1 MCLVT
6 YLPTASGYI
15 LSSNRDEEP
24 RRAETT
30 LITEN
35 LNGHT
40 VTYPRDLMGGSWIF
54 SAQDNHNVVLLNGAF
69 QLHERKLPYRMSR
82 GIMVKAFFDY
92 GTVADFLQQFEFRG
106 LEPFTLVINTPDTFI
121 EFRWDG
127 QLKHLKTLDRG
138 QPHIWSSCTLYND
151 AMQAE
156 RKTVIDQLLT
166 DQDYNLNL
174 AQAIHNHSGDLP
186 KEYDLNMARDGRVKT
201 ISTTHIVSVEN
212 ESQLTYVDKSISLI
226 RD

>member
-6 YLPTASGYI
+6 YLPTESGYI

-30 LITEN
+30 LITEI
-35 LNGHT
+35 LNGHS

-54 SAQDNHNVVLLNGAF
+54 SAQDNYNIVLLNGAF

-82 GIMVKAFFDY
+82 GIMVKSFFDY
-92 GTVADFLQQFEFRG
+92 DSVSDFLQQFEFRG

-121 EFRWDG
+121 EYRWDG
-127 QLKHLKTLDRG
+127 QLKHIKTLDRTKH
-138 QPHIWSSCTLYND
+138 HIWSSCTLYND

-156 RKTVIDQLLT
+156 RKAVIDRLIKGKE
-166 DQDYNLNL
+166 YNLNL
-174 AQAIHNHSGDLP
+174 SEKIHNHSGDLP
-186 KEYDLNMARDGRVKT
+186 NDYDLNMAREGRVKT
-201 ISTTHIVSVEN
+201 ISTTYIVKDKNV
-212 ESQLTYVDKSISLI
+212 SQLTYVDKSA
-226 RD
+226 